1 MKDHRLGNGHDARA
15 IDDHALMRR
24 VRDGDRRAFAILV
37 ERHRDSLYRFI
48 LRQVRSAPSAEDLLQ
63 ETFLRVYRA
72 AADYE
77 PDAKLSTWL
86 FRIAF
91 NLCLN
96 EAAKASSRRELVDAA
111 PDRADPQPDPAV
123 ALERKEIAS
132 AVEAAIACLPPRQRA
147 AVQLARFEGMSYAS
161 IAKVL
166 DTSVA
171 AVENLL
177 QRARQTLR
185 QQLQHLA

>member
-1 MKDHRLGNGHDARA
+1 MRNAVGAT
-15 IDDHALMRR
+15 DDHDLIRR
-24 VRDGDRRAFAILV
+24 VAEGDRRAFATLV
-37 ERHRDSLYRFI
+37 EKYREPLYRFI
-48 LRQVRSAPSAEDLLQ
+48 VRQVRGAPTAEDLLQ
-63 ETFLRVYRA
+63 ETFLRMFRGAPGYR
-72 AADYE
+72 

-96 EAAKASSRRELVDAA
+96 EAAKVPSRRELMVAA
-111 PDRADPQPDPAV
+111 PDRADPQPDPAM
-123 ALERKEIAS
+123 ALEQKELAS
-132 AVEAAIACLPPRQRA
+132 AVEAAIDALPPQQRA

-166 DTSVA
+166 DTSIA
-171 AVENLL
+171 AVEGLL

-185 QQLQHLA
+185 VRLQHLV